1 MKNYCKII
9 KKLTKTFLN
18 NMDYYFIHY
27 ASEGFYNGSSPAP
40 KISCIV
46 IYNDSELNKDKKR
59 FSPMDYLEENDLES
73 AERLCL
79 EKFKQII
86 SNPSTCF
93 IHWNM
98 NMEGF
103 GFKAISARAKDLG
116 IDMPEITNDR
126 LFDLSSYVAY
136 LSEKRLSIKQ
146 VLWFN
151 SLLDNDFLDG
161 KTEAEYAKEGRFE
174 EIFKSVNA
182 KVIGLSMLIDEI
194 KNNTL
199 KTENPF
205 PEPNDGLT
213 KEELRALAQKVA
225 ESRER
230 MFKEIEEHNR
240 RVLEHNKRVMEQPV
254 YQEVDEGFLFFDSDH
269 PLLSLFANWF
279 IN

>member
-1 MKNYCKII
+1 MDN
-9 KKLTKTFLN
+9 KLEDFLN
-18 NMDYYFIHY
+18 NKDYYFIHY

-59 FSPMDYLEENDLES
+59 FSPMDYHEENDLES

-86 SNPSTCF
+86 SNPNTCF

-116 IDMPEITNDR
+116 INMPKITNDR

-151 SLLDNDFLDG
+151 SLLNNGFLDG
-161 KTEAEYAKEGRFE
+161 KTESEYAKEGRYE

-182 KVIGLSMLIDEI
+182 KVVGLSMLIDEI

-205 PEPNDGLT
+205 PEPKDGLT
-213 KEELRALAQKVA
+213 KEERRTLALKVA

-254 YQEVDEGFLFFDSDH
+254 YQEVDESFLFFDFDH
-269 PLLSLFANWF
+269 PLLSMFINWF
-279 IN
+279 GNK

>member
-1 MKNYCKII
+1 MDN
-9 KKLTKTFLN
+9 KLEDFLN
-18 NMDYYFIHY
+18 NKDYYFIHY
-27 ASEGFYNGSSPAP
+27 ACDGFYNGSSPAP

-103 GFKAISARAKDLG
+103 GFKAISARAKDFG

-151 SLLDNDFLDG
+151 SLLNNGFLDG
-161 KTEAEYAKEGRFE
+161 KTEAQYAKEGRFE
-174 EIFKSVNA
+174 EIFKSINA
-182 KVIGLSMLIDEI
+182 KVVGLSMLIDEI

-205 PEPNDGLT
+205 PEPKDGLT
-213 KEELRALAQKVA
+213 KEERRALAQKVA

-254 YQEVDEGFLFFDSDH
+254 YQEVDEGFLLFDSDH

-279 IN
+279 INK

>member
-1 MKNYCKII
+1 MDN
-9 KKLTKTFLN
+9 KLEDFLN
-18 NMDYYFIHY
+18 RDDCYFIHY
-27 ASEGFYNGSSPAP
+27 ASSGFYSGSSPAP

-59 FSPMDYLEENDLES
+59 FSPMDYLEGNDLET

-86 SNPSTCF
+86 SNPNICF

-98 NMEGF
+98 NMDGF
-103 GFKAISARAKDLG
+103 GFKAISARARDLG
-116 IDMPEITNDR
+116 IDIPEIRNDR

-161 KTEAEYAKEGRFE
+161 KTEAEYAK
-174 EIFKSVNA
+174 V
-182 KVIGLSMLIDEI
+182 VGLSMLIDEI

-205 PEPNDGLT
+205 PEPKDGLT
-213 KEELRALAQKVA
+213 KEERRALALKVA

-240 RVLEHNKRVMEQPV
+240 RVLEHNKRAMEQP
-254 YQEVDEGFLFFDSDH
+254 YQEVDEGFLLFDSDH
-269 PLLSLFANWF
+269 PLLSMFINWF
-279 IN
+279 GNK